1 MVSWK
6 EISSLWKKK
15 YDLGRKV
22 NVWRQDMICRCT
34 HMCLLSLAMTT
45 TMMMIKDSLTT
56 RGDSGI
62 VLNTS
67 KQMATTWC
75 GTLIITSNRAKIFLF
90 QGKRSAA
97 VLSIMW
103 LQLHR
108 PFENWK
114 GETHQQTK
122 ITTKKDIIAQCSL
135 NHIGTLWNTSHNTTL
150 VRGHFVL
157 RHVVPGYILSC
168 NILSQWH
175 IVPACPR
182 T

>member
-135 NHIGTLWNTSHNTTL
+135 NHIGTLWNTSHNTT
-150 VRGHFVL
+150 R
-157 RHVVPGYILSC
+157 
-168 NILSQWH
+168 NKN
-175 IVPACPR
+175 
-182 T
+182 